1 MSTKMI
7 RHFDYPVIYTYTS
20 SIFQNSDIKNT
31 FSILTDMARLRF
43 STDEFFDRDWAL
55 ETDWNWVDNTIIMTI
70 EI

>member
-1 MSTKMI
+1 MI